1 MGGGYPRKHAVHTRN
16 TIDSGKHHFHTGVLF
31 MLYPPHI
38 KRCVHIKTNGVQ
50 CGSPALKGQTHCYF
64 HLQATALHTY
74 QFGGYENK
82 TPLTLPLLEDA
93 ESIQIALQR
102 VTYWLL
108 NGQIDA
114 RTAGLV
120 LYALQTAST
129 NLKRAAFEPKLP
141 TTVVIDTGDANC
153 PVGGTAW
160 SPNEDCQYEDV
171 EKVLREHK
179 KREESTD
186 EEVDNSGESLAKVL
200 LERLGL
206 PEVPFDEPQ
215 PV

>member
-1 MGGGYPRKHAVHTRN
+1 
-16 TIDSGKHHFHTGVLF
+16 

-50 CGSPALKGQTHCYF
+50 CGSPALKGQTYCYF

-108 NGQIDA
+108 NGQIDS

-120 LYALQTAST
+120 LYALQTASA

-160 SPNEDCQYEDV
+160 SPKEGCPYEDV
-171 EKVLREHK
+171 EKVLREQK

>member
-1 MGGGYPRKHAVHTRN
+1 
-16 TIDSGKHHFHTGVLF
+16 

-50 CGSPALKGQTHCYF
+50 CGSPALKGQTQCYF
-64 HLQATALHTY
+64 HLQATALPTY
-74 QFGGYENK
+74 QFGAYENHA
-82 TPLTLPLLEDA
+82 PLTLPLLEDA
-93 ESIQIALQR
+93 ESIQVALQR

-108 NGQIDA
+108 NGKIDS

-120 LYALQTAST
+120 LSALQTASA

-141 TTVVIDTGDANC
+141 TTVIIDTEGPNV
-153 PVGGTAW
+153 PIGGTAW
-160 SPNEDCQYEDV
+160 SSKEDSPYEDV
-171 EKVLREHK
+171 EKVLREQK
-179 KREESTD
+179 RREESTE